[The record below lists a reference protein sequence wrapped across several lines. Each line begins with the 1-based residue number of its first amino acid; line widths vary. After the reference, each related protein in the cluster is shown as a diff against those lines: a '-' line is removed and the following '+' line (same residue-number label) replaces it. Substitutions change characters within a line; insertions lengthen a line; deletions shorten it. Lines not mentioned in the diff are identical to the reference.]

1 MSLFSKFQSKFA
13 LLIVAARIASCI
25 LLAAIIANPSRVV
38 KVPGTKDFKLVT
50 LIDASRSM
58 LTKDDSG
65 LSRLSKIATIV
76 NEKDIHDN
84 LQNFAKTETYLFS
97 DGCVPTTLPFAVQ
110 PLPGDTNFGGAM
122 THVLRQDELGVP
134 VGAVLLLSDGR
145 SNAGPSPQDVAK
157 RFAHAGIPI
166 TTVLAAEDVRPLDI
180 AVVAPSQTLQAKRD
194 EPFTLTAHVSAN
206 NQRATDVR
214 VQLLLNATVLQET
227 EIHLPAKADK
237 IPVQFTVTSPTAG
250 LQTYVVR
257 LRMDAQ
263 DAVQDNDADFLSV
276 QIEQPPVFKI
286 LYMANT
292 LDWDWRFFSKL
303 HEDVPSMQASALIR
317 LGELPTG
324 ESPQPKPRFFTENVA
339 SDITE
344 FPENTDFYA
353 PFDAV
358 VADTRVFASFS
369 DKAVQALL
377 SFVQNKGG
385 GLLLKGPVENLR
397 DDIASLL
404 PAKAFSVEFINGP
417 FRLTPN
423 PQFVFSRKASSRLLS
438 EGLFAP
444 RLNTLTLMTE
454 LKKSARSALDAQLP
468 SGKASALAAH
478 TVGAGRVLYLSSTTT
493 WSWRLASD
501 ASKALYDDFWTQLA
515 AFLAETGKPRFNCL
529 NNGHKIPIDQ
539 PTDILLDVLGDDFLP
554 APDARVTLTTTAPN
568 GAVSTMELS
577 PSLHELGRYEA
588 PFTPTAA
595 GEYLLQFETRLQDA
609 VHASQAV
616 VIARGAGPESANT
629 SPNPALM
636 QDIARITAGR
646 SHTLKTFAA
655 AMRSPSALADAIPL
669 SAGVPMDEHRIPL
682 IPPYLL
688 YLLLFASCMLA
699 WWLRRSLSLK

>member
-1 MSLFSKFQSKFA
+1 MSCL
-13 LLIVAARIASCI
+13 
-25 LLAAIIANPSRVV
+25 LLAVIIANPSRVI

-50 LIDASRSM
+50 LIDASKSM
-58 LTKDDSG
+58 LTKDDS
-65 LSRLSKIATIV
+65 SQTRLAKIANIM
-76 NEKDIHDN
+76 NNKDIHDN

-97 DGCVPTTLPFAVQ
+97 EGCVPTTLPFVVQ
-110 PLPGDTNFGGAM
+110 PLPGDTNFGAAL
-122 THVLRQDELGVP
+122 THVLRMDELGVP

-145 SNAGPSPQDVAK
+145 SNTGPSPQDVAK
-157 RFAHAGIPI
+157 RFANASIPV
-166 TTVLAAEDVRPLDI
+166 TTVLAAEDTRPLDF
-180 AVVAPSQTLQAKRD
+180 AVIAPSQTLQAKRD

-206 NQRATDVR
+206 NQRPMDVR
-214 VQLLLNATVLQET
+214 VQLLLNAVVLQET
-227 EIHLPAKADK
+227 ELHLPAMADK
-237 IPVQFTVTSPTAG
+237 TPVQFTVASPTAG

-257 LRMDAQ
+257 LRMEAQ

-276 QIEQPPVFKI
+276 QVEQPPVFKI

-292 LDWDWRFFSKL
+292 LDWDWRFFLKL
-303 HEDVPSMQASALIR
+303 HEDMPSIQASALIR
-317 LGELPTG
+317 LGELPSG
-324 ESPQPKPRFFTENVA
+324 EPPSLKPRFFTENVA
-339 SDITE
+339 SDIAE

-377 SFVQNKGG
+377 SFVENKGG

-397 DDIASLL
+397 DDVASLL
-404 PAKAFSVEFINGP
+404 PAKAFTAEFVNSP
-417 FRLTPN
+417 LRLSPN
-423 PQFVFSRKASSRLLS
+423 PQFIFSKKAASRLLS

-444 RLNTLTLMTE
+444 RLHMLTLMTE

-468 SGKASALAAH
+468 NGKASALAAH
-478 TVGAGRVLYLSSTTT
+478 TVGAGRVLYLSSTAT
-493 WSWRLASD
+493 WTWKLSSD
-501 ASKALYDDFWTQLA
+501 SSQVIYNDFWTQLV

-554 APDARVTLTTTAPN
+554 APDARVTLSATAPD

-588 PFTPTAA
+588 PFTPSAA

-616 VIARGAGPESANT
+616 VIARGAGPESANAA
-629 SPNPALM
+629 PNPALM
-636 QDIARITAGR
+636 QDIARITGGR
-646 SHTLKTFAA
+646 SLLMKELAA
-655 AMRSPSALADAIPL
+655 ALRSPSALADAVPL
-669 SAGVPMDEHRIPL
+669 SPSVPMDETRIPW
-682 IPPYLL
+682 IPPYVL

>member
-1 MSLFSKFQSKFA
+1 M
-13 LLIVAARIASCI
+13 AARIVSCLI
-25 LLAAIIANPSRVV
+25 LAAIIANPSRVV

-58 LTKDDSG
+58 LTKDDEG
-65 LSRLSKIATIV
+65 LSRLSKIATVV
-76 NEKDIHDN
+76 NDKDIHDN
-84 LQNFAKTETYLFS
+84 LQNFAKTETYLFA
-97 DGCVPTTLPFAVQ
+97 DGTVPATLPFAVQ
-110 PLPGDTNFGGAM
+110 PLPGDTDFGGAL
-122 THVLRQDELGVP
+122 THVLRMDELGVP

-166 TTVLAAEDVRPLDI
+166 TTVLAAEDARPLDV
-180 AVVAPSQTLQAKRD
+180 AVAAPSQTIQAKRG

-206 NQRATDVR
+206 NQRPMDVR
-214 VQLLLNATVLQET
+214 VQLLLNAVVLQET
-227 EIHLPAKADK
+227 ELRLPANADK
-237 IPVQFTVTSPTAG
+237 TPVQFTVASPTAG

-257 LRMDAQ
+257 LRMGAQ

-276 QIEQPPVFKI
+276 QVEQPPVFKI

-303 HEDVPSMQASALIR
+303 HEDAPSVQASALIR
-317 LGELPTG
+317 LGDLPSG
-324 ESPQPKPRFFTENVA
+324 DPPSPKPRFFTENVA
-339 SDITE
+339 SDIAE

-358 VADTRVFASFS
+358 VADTRVFAAFS

-397 DDIASLL
+397 DDVASLL
-404 PAKAFSVEFINGP
+404 PAKAFSAEYVGGP
-417 FRLTPN
+417 LRLSPN
-423 PQFVFSRKASSRLLS
+423 PQFIFSRKAASRLLS

-454 LKKSARSALDAQLP
+454 LKKSARSALDTQLP
-468 SGKASALAAH
+468 NGKASALAAH
-478 TVGAGRVLYLSSTTT
+478 TVGAGRVLYLSSTAT
-493 WSWRLASD
+493 WMWKLASD

-554 APDARVTLTTTAPN
+554 APDARVTLSATAPN
-568 GAVSTMELS
+568 GGVSTMELS

-588 PFTPTAA
+588 PFTPAAA

-629 SPNPALM
+629 APNPALM

-646 SHTLKTFAA
+646 SLSLKEFAA
-655 AMRSPSALADAIPL
+655 ALRSPSAMADAIPL
-669 SAGVPMDEHRIPL
+669 SASVPMDETRIPL
-682 IPPYLL
+682 LPPYVL

-699 WWLRRSLSLK
+699 WWLRRSLSMK